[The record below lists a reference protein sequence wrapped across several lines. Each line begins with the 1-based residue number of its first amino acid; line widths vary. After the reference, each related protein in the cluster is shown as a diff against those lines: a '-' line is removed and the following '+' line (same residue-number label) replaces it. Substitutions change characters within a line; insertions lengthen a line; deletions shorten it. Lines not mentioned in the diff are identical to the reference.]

1 MAIFSLGK
9 SGRVRTLS
17 GVFAVAVCVG
27 AALVGPAADAAPAD
41 GPALARQLVRKVTGE
56 GVNRHLIALQRFA
69 DRNGGTRAVYSNG
82 YTETVDYFAGK
93 LRAAGF
99 DVTTPEFTWDRRI
112 TEASALTAGSA
123 RIVPFPII
131 SGMNTPVG
139 GVRGALLAVPVDANT
154 GCDAGDYAGLNATGT
169 IAVIKRGGCSY
180 AQKQQVAAAQGA
192 LAAVV
197 YNDLAGPGRCNLG
210 DPAVAKVP
218 TSCITKD
225 EGAALSAMSG
235 TPATLDLRTHL
246 EPSVGRNL
254 IAQTRTGRKDN
265 VVTAGSQLDAEDNE
279 AGINESGTGS
289 AALLEI
295 ALQLGGSPR
304 VNNAVRF
311 TFFGGEWLQAGSKA
325 YLASLDFEAQLDVAM
340 YLNIHM
346 LGSRNAGFFVYDG
359 DNSTGLGGGPFGS
372 TQIEKTFVDY
382 YAETGIAADGTNFD
396 GASNHYVFIGAG
408 IPTGGVYAGAFKY
421 KTAAQAAKWGGT
433 ADSAY
438 DPCHQVACDNLGNV
452 DRSVLD
458 RDSDAVAFALGT
470 YATSTE
476 DVNGV
481 PPRAQRSAARHTAA
495 LAAKAEPQTS

>member
-1 MAIFSLGK
+1 VL
-9 SGRVRTLS
+9 
-17 GVFAVAVCVG
+17 AVACC
-27 AALVGPAADAAPAD
+27 AAAGFAGPAADAAPAD
-41 GPALARQLVRKVTGE
+41 GTALARQLVRNVSADGI
-56 GVNRHLIALQRFA
+56 NRHLIALQRFA
-69 DRNGGTRAVYSNG
+69 DRNGGTRATYTNG
-82 YTETVDYFAGK
+82 YTESLNYFADK
-93 LRAAGF
+93 LRGAGF
-99 DVTTPEFTWDRRI
+99 EVSTPEFTWDRRI
-112 TEASALTAGSA
+112 TDASVLTAGSA

-139 GVRGALLAVPVDANT
+139 GVRGPLLAVPVDANT
-154 GCDAGDYAGLNATGT
+154 GCDAADYAGLTATGG

-180 AQKQQVAAAQGA
+180 VQKQAVAAAQGA
-192 LAAVV
+192 VAAVV

-210 DPAVAKVP
+210 DPAAAKVP
-218 TSCITKD
+218 TTCITKD
-225 EGAALSAMSG
+225 EGAALMAMSG
-235 TPATLDLRTHL
+235 TTATLDVRTHL
-246 EPSVGRNL
+246 EKSVTHNL

-265 VVTAGSQLDAEDNE
+265 VIMAGAELDAEDDE

-295 ALQLGGSPR
+295 ALKLGGAPR

-340 YLNIHM
+340 FLNIHM
-346 LGSRNAGFFVYDG
+346 LGSRNAAYFVYDG
-359 DNSTGLGGGPFGS
+359 DNNTGLGGGPFGS
-372 TQIEKTFVDY
+372 AQIEKTFADY
-382 YAETGIAADGTNFD
+382 YAETGIPTEGTNFD

-452 DRSVLD
+452 DRTVLD
-458 RDSDAVAFALGT
+458 RDSKAVAFALGT
-470 YATSTE
+470 YAISTE
-476 DVNGV
+476 DINGV
-481 PPRAQRSAARHTAA
+481 PPRAARSAARHAAA
-495 LAAKAEPQTS
+495 LAPKVEAQTS